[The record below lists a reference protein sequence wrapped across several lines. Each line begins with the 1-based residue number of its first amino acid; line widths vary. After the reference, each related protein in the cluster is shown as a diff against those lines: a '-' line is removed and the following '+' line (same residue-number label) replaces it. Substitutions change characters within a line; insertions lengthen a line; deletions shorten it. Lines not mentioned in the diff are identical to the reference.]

1 MQFAFILL
9 LDSLNYTSV
18 LLLVSIGLVVIFGL
32 MQVINLAHGEFFL
45 LGAYSVL
52 VAQGLGIP
60 FWLALP
66 IAFIVVSIVGLA
78 CDMCILRFIYH
89 RPVDTILATW
99 GLSLAIKQAI
109 IIIFGP
115 ASQIINAPFTG
126 AVHILGIEYSS
137 YRLFV
142 MAMAILV
149 AVIAF
154 ICLYRT
160 RFGLSARAAMANRRM
175 AQCLGVNTRK
185 LDRYTFSFGAG
196 LAGFAGAVMAPL
208 MSVDPQMGVGFV
220 IPAFLSILVGGVGSP
235 FGALWGSAVIGAS
248 NTTLAAILSPVLAY
262 IIVFTLAIAVIR
274 TCPAGLSGGFRK

>member
-1 MQFAFILL
+1 MQFLFTLL

-18 LLLVSIGLVVIFGL
+18 LLLVSIGLVVVFGL

-45 LGAYSVL
+45 LGAYAVL
-52 VAQGLGIP
+52 VAQNLGLP
-60 FWLALP
+60 FWIALP
-66 IAFIVVSIVGLA
+66 LAFIMVSLVGLL

-99 GLSLAIKQAI
+99 GLSLAIKQSI

-115 ASQIINAPFTG
+115 ASQIIEAPFTG
-126 AVHILGIEYSS
+126 AVHFLGMEYSS

-142 MAMAILV
+142 MAMAIAV
-149 AVIAF
+149 AVGTF
-154 ICLYRT
+154 LCLYRT
-160 RFGLSARAAMANRRM
+160 RIGLAARAAMANRAM

-196 LAGFAGAVMAPL
+196 LAGLAGAIMAPL
-208 MSVDPQMGVGFV
+208 MSVDPQMGMGFV
-220 IPAFLSILVGGVGSP
+220 IPAFLSILVGGIGSP

-248 NTTLAAILSPVLAY
+248 NTTLSAIMSPVVAYMIVFSLAIL
-262 IIVFTLAIAVIR
+262 IIR